1 MNRDK
6 QHIYTAA
13 DIENYFSGK
22 LLPAEQ
28 YAMEKAALEDPFL
41 AEAME
46 GYESMQGNNWTATL
60 AALKQDLSQRQQGA
74 RLVTMHPRRNKSWKA
89 IAAVLLIGG
98 SAAVAYLLF
107 NNRSTDTTP
116 PQHLADNKRKV
127 NTTPDTIRV
136 HTVLPSTP
144 AGNENDP
151 VASTVPAVTPAVP
164 LAKQV
169 TNADNKA
176 IAGIKVES
184 NDKKTINTLATPEAP
199 KTSNA
204 SNNLDV
210 VTNNTGTLS
219 PAAAPAPEALTR
231 KKDFEINPVPSRSF
245 VNRNFNAVVLA
256 PDNTPLPFANIAIRS
271 ENFGTYADVKGNVRL
286 LYPDSVL
293 TVEVRSAGYKP
304 RNFVLRSNVAQNKL
318 VLTQEPIPLNETTV
332 VSGRANG
339 YGATRRVSLLKDTAV
354 SVEPADGW
362 ENYNRYIANN
372 IDIPD
377 EMLKKNLHGEM
388 EISFDVQSNGA
399 ISNVKVDKSLCN
411 DCDEAAKRILEQG
424 PQWKVKKGKSSSGKI
439 KLRF

>member
-46 GYESMQGNNWTATL
+46 GYESMQGNNWAATL
-60 AALKQDLSQRQQGA
+60 AGLKQDLSQRQQGA

-107 NNRSTDTTP
+107 NNRTATNPS
-116 PQHLADNKRKV
+116 PQLAENKRKAI
-127 NTTPDTIRV
+127 TTPDTIRV
-136 HTVLPSTP
+136 HTVIPPVP
-144 AGNENDP
+144 ATNEKDP
-151 VASTVPAVTPAVP
+151 VASTNPAVTPAVP

-169 TNADNKA
+169 TGADNKA
-176 IAGIKVES
+176 VAATEVKA
-184 NDKKTINTLATPEAP
+184 NDKNPVTAFFPQEAKTPKANSNT
-199 KTSNA
+199 
-204 SNNLDV
+204 DV
-210 VTNNTGTLS
+210 VTNNSGTLS
-219 PAAAPAPEALTR
+219 PAAAPAAEALTR
-231 KKDFEINPVPSRSF
+231 KKDFEVTPVPSRSF

-304 RNFVLRSNVAQNKL
+304 RNFVLRSNLAQNKL
-318 VLTQEPIPLNETTV
+318 VLTQEPVPLNETTV
-332 VSGRANG
+332 ISGRANG
-339 YGATRRVSLLKDTAV
+339 NLVSRRVSLLKDTAV

-424 PQWKVKKGKSSSGKI
+424 PQWKVKKGKSASGKI